1 MYMRQPFGPVWTAPI
16 VLGVLTIAGLVSAL
30 LGDGV
35 WDDLSALTLGAVVL
49 VGAWY
54 GLRKRKVSVK
64 RRVSAPVSQ
73 P

>member
-1 MYMRQPFGPVWTAPI
+1 MKHLFGPIWTAPI
-16 VLGVLTIAGLVSAL
+16 LLGVLTIAGLVSAL
-30 LGDGV
+30 LGDGM
-35 WDDLSALTLGAVVL
+35 WDDLSALTLGTVVL

-54 GLRKRKVSVK
+54 GLRKRSVSVK